1 MGLDPSV
8 WKPVEQVTSLL
19 LFLRCLTRTLTRGE
33 SHRKAGGA
41 PTSKSF
47 YGFFLRHTS
56 YFVIVHEQVVSEFP
70 KFHTVETVLTF
81 SSKQPLLEGMCT
93 GFFII

>member
-1 MGLDPSV
+1 MSNQDSHLH
-8 WKPVEQVTSLL
+8 
-19 LFLRCLTRTLTRGE
+19 GE

-47 YGFFLRHTS
+47 YGFFLRHTF
-56 YFVIVHEQVVSEFP
+56 YFGIVHEQVVSEFT
-70 KFHTVETVLTF
+70 KFYPVETILPF
-81 SSKQPLLEGMCT
+81 SSKQSLSKGVRP